1 MRLDSLGEFSKN
13 YLEHNNDACRITRV
27 LLALLLCIQIF
38 FSAGCS
44 SNAKVSVE
52 NYERTEMQERISTV
66 DGAGEAAA
74 QYRTLTASMTED
86 ERSALNE
93 LLDLIIGRTPSK
105 ADKKATLTSVL
116 KAVSGIFAS
125 SGRAGIEA
133 DLKSLVTVARTLDA
147 PVRIIADA
155 LFDAK
160 QENKSKF
167 LSQTKKFIEDISSDQ
182 NSVALAE
189 SELAGFKSDGVLVAS
204 DLWSKLPAD
213 SAPRPDFL
221 KLLFKFAPSSSVQD
235 LNVLLD
241 RALDPAI
248 QSKIYKGMDPLSA
261 TDTNLGVFARIQNS
275 LPSAALD
282 SFIKMTS
289 TYTETTLSSPVK
301 TALTEAIKK
310 GLVLKESLRP
320 AYLAELNAT
329 AQLSDAQVLLNAL
342 VDSIDRTTGEGF
354 FALPQFTVRYLKP
367 TAEPA
372 CKLKGT
378 STANV
383 TFSFRWIIGGNPLAD
398 WTTPSATSQNSAG
411 STFAQSTQ
419 VLCSVRIFVSGNKV
433 NELNTE
439 LVTVRSSAPTFTS
452 GDPPLPETFTSK
464 KGELF
469 IYNVAARDSVP
480 GPNAFFQLTAQPQ
493 HGVVTQTA
501 IGNFEYRPVPAFVGS
516 DHFSF
521 ATCNIDNVC
530 SPDKVINLSI
540 TDGNQSP
547 RLESMIA
554 PAWNTVAGGLRISRD
569 STLND
574 IQLVINED
582 NVIDST
588 CAVPHVMVLS
598 GDTAKFPQTTANIE
612 VSGVFPYCRLKLSP
626 AAGIAGLGTT
636 TMTLKLDDQVNPP
649 VLSTFNVNVIDK
661 EPQWSTPATPVTFS
675 VNKNS
680 GAHTLQLNAATD
692 PDASLFA
699 TPQTLSY
706 VIVSA
711 PAIGTV
717 SSASAVPAAGNGTI
731 TYTTPMGQP
740 NTQPD
745 QTTSFTYKVCD
756 NASPQN
762 CSPNKTITVNI
773 VNNAPVISD
782 IGNQIISEDATAGGT
797 PATPVI
803 PFTVTDAD
811 GVRSCS
817 DITPSS
823 SLPAIINAS
832 GITITEGTTSGTTK
846 NCSVTVTP
854 VANK

>member
-1 MRLDSLGEFSKN
+1 MRSDSLGGFSKN
-13 YLEHNNDACRITRV
+13 YLEHNNDTCRITKV

-66 DGAGEAAA
+66 DGGGEAAA
-74 QYRTLTASMTED
+74 QYRTLTASMTGE

-93 LLDLIIGRTPSK
+93 LLDIIIGRTPSK
-105 ADKKATLTSVL
+105 ADKKATMTSVF

-133 DLKSLVTVARTLDA
+133 DLKSLVTIARTLDA

-155 LFDAK
+155 LLDAK

-167 LSQTKKFIEDISSDQ
+167 LSQTKKFVEDLSTDQ

-204 DLWSKLPAD
+204 EVWSKLPAD
-213 SAPRPDFL
+213 SALRTDFL

-241 RALDPAI
+241 RALDPSI
-248 QSKIYKGMDPLSA
+248 QSKIFKGMTPLSA
-261 TDTNLGVFARIQNS
+261 TDTNLGVFERIQNS
-275 LPSAALD
+275 LPAAALD
-282 SFIKMTS
+282 PFIKLTT
-289 TYTETTLSSPVK
+289 TYTDATLSAPVK
-301 TALTEAIKK
+301 TALTEAVKK

-329 AQLSDAQVLLNAL
+329 VQFSDAQVLLNAL

-398 WTTPSATSQNSAG
+398 WTTPSATTQNSAG
-411 STFAQSTQ
+411 STFVQSTQ
-419 VLCSVRIFVSGNKV
+419 VLCSVRIFVSGSKV

-464 KGELF
+464 KGEQF
-469 IYNVAARDSVP
+469 IYNVAARDPVP
-480 GPNAFFQLTAQPQ
+480 DLNSFFQLTAQPQ

-516 DHFSF
+516 DNFSF

-530 SPDKVINLSI
+530 SLDKVINLNI

-554 PAWNTVAGGLRISRD
+554 PAWNTVAVELPRQDR
-569 STLND
+569 
-574 IQLVINED
+574 
-582 NVIDST
+582 
-588 CAVPHVMVLS
+588 
-598 GDTAKFPQTTANIE
+598 
-612 VSGVFPYCRLKLSP
+612 
-626 AAGIAGLGTT
+626 
-636 TMTLKLDDQVNPP
+636 
-649 VLSTFNVNVIDK
+649 
-661 EPQWSTPATPVTFS
+661 
-675 VNKNS
+675 
-680 GAHTLQLNAATD
+680 
-692 PDASLFA
+692 
-699 TPQTLSY
+699 
-706 VIVSA
+706 
-711 PAIGTV
+711 
-717 SSASAVPAAGNGTI
+717 
-731 TYTTPMGQP
+731 
-740 NTQPD
+740 
-745 QTTSFTYKVCD
+745 
-756 NASPQN
+756 
-762 CSPNKTITVNI
+762 
-773 VNNAPVISD
+773 
-782 IGNQIISEDATAGGT
+782 
-797 PATPVI
+797 
-803 PFTVTDAD
+803 
-811 GVRSCS
+811 
-817 DITPSS
+817 PSH
-823 SLPAIINAS
+823 I
-832 GITITEGTTSGTTK
+832 
-846 NCSVTVTP
+846 
-854 VANK
+854 